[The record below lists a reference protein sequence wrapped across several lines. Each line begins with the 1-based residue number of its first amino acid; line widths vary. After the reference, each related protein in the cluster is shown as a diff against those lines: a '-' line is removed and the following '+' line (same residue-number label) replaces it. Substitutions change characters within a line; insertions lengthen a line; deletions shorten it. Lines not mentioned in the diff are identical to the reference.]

1 MAHIVLNKYL
11 LNEYILE
18 CLTPLPLE
26 NHSQLMALLF
36 FLEMMGYKIQSIIRN
51 EL

>member
-1 MAHIVLNKYL
+1 MAHIALNKYL

-18 CLTPLPLE
+18 CLTSLSLE

-36 FLEMMGYKIQSIIRN
+36 LLQMMGYKIQSIIHN